1 MSREPNSSLVDRKYK
16 LEQRRTRQRVIAIAM
31 ISMFIGVAMVPF
43 SLIRDHIYY
52 GSVFGNKIS
61 MMITSMWIAFGLF
74 WIIAGYLIVL
84 RQYQAAR
91 VFYFIV
97 FALHII
103 HIIGSFYLIFAVNVL
118 TDTGWFSDWMRLAW
132 PSVIGAIL
140 AMLFTRLLYV
150 RVSRGTRVRRQ

>member
-1 MSREPNSSLVDRKYK
+1 MSREPNSSPVDRMYK
-16 LEQRRTRQRVIAIAM
+16 FEQKRERQRVIVIAM

-91 VFYFIV
+91 IFYFIV
-97 FALHII
+97 FALHIV

-132 PSVIGAIL
+132 PSVAGVFIAL
-140 AMLFTRLLYV
+140 LFTGLIYV
-150 RVSRGTRVRRQ
+150 HPVRGTRVRRQ